1 MMDRLLKVLRKIKPE
16 IDFINSKNLVDE
28 GTLDSIDIVSI
39 IIEIEKEYS
48 IEINPSEIDPD
59 NFQSIYDILELVEKT
74 IGNA

>member
-1 MMDRLLKVLRKIKPE
+1 MDRLLKVLRKIKPE